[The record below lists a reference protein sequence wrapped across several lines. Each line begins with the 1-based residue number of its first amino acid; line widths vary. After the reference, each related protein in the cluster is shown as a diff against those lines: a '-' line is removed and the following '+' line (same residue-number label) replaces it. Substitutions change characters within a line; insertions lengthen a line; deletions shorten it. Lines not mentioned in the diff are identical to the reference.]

1 MMSFRISPFALLI
14 AAGTLSAQQQ
24 QPDARPLSLVDA
36 LRIAETASEDV
47 GIARAGTERARG
59 EQMRARSELFP
70 QVFGSLGYTRTLASQ
85 FEDIAENLPP
95 RNPQQL
101 DPIDDNPN
109 DPYPSNCFNYLN
121 PGGTTAE
128 RLAGLENAARCTSG
142 GFDFS
147 ALPFGQRNN
156 WVLGLDV
163 QQTVFAGG
171 RVVAQTRAANAG
183 RRIAETSLAS
193 ARAQLV
199 LDVTEAYYNAAL
211 ADRLAAIAV
220 STLEQSETTLRHT
233 QLARQVGNQPEFEL
247 LRATVARDNQ
257 RPVVIQRQSERDIA
271 FMRLKQMLNLPPDEA
286 IALTTPLDD
295 TTAISPVR
303 LTSAASVSANA
314 TQEPADRAPVRQA
327 SDAVE
332 VSESALR
339 IARAQRLP
347 QIAVNMQYGRV
358 AYPQGGVPGWSDFS
372 TNWTVG
378 VVMQVPLFTG
388 GRLSGDVRIAQADL
402 DEARYRLTQARELSA
417 LDSYAARA
425 QLEAAE
431 AAFAASA
438 GTAQQAARAYQIA
451 EIRYREGISTQV
463 ELSDSRILLEQ
474 ATANRAL
481 AARDLAV
488 ARARVAL
495 LRDLP
500 FGALGGATAGMPA
513 AAPQQQPS
521 QAQQQRPSTPQRAP
535 QAAAFTGS
543 QTGAFAP

>member
-1 MMSFRISPFALLI
+1 MMLPRVTTLATI
-14 AAGTLSAQQQ
+14 AALSTIATAALDAQQA
-24 QPDARPLSLVDA
+24 PAGGRSLSLADA

-47 GIARAGTERARG
+47 GIARAATDRARG
-59 EQMRARSELFP
+59 EQLRARSELFP
-70 QVFGSLGYTRTLASQ
+70 QVLASVEYRRTLASE
-85 FEDIAENLPP
+85 FEDIAVETP
-95 RNPQQL
+95 
-101 DPIDDNPN
+101 D
-109 DPYPSNCFNYLN
+109 S
-121 PGGTTAE
+121 TE
-128 RLAGLENAARCTSG
+128 G

-147 ALPFGQRNN
+147 QLPFGQRNN
-156 WVLGLDV
+156 WTLGLDV
-163 QQTVFAGG
+163 QQTLFAGG
-171 RVVAQTRAANAG
+171 RVQAQTRMAGAG

-199 LDVTEAYYNAAL
+199 LDVIEGYYNAAL
-211 ADRLAAIAV
+211 AERLVAIAV

-257 RPVVIQRQSERDIA
+257 RPIVIQRQTDRDIA
-271 FMRLKQMLNLPPDEA
+271 LMRLKQMLNLPLDQVLT
-286 IALTTPLDD
+286 LTTPLDD
-295 TTAISPVR
+295 TTAAIPAR
-303 LTSAASVSANA
+303 LTSGVSQVRDSVAPS
-314 TQEPADRAPVRQA
+314 DRAPVRQA
-327 SDAVE
+327 ADAVD
-332 VSESALR
+332 VSANALR
-339 IARAQRLP
+339 VARAQRLP
-347 QIAVNMQYGRV
+347 QVSVNMRYGRV
-358 AYPQGGVPGWSDFS
+358 AYPSGGVPDWNAFR

-378 VVMQVPLFTG
+378 VGLQVPLFTG
-388 GRLSGDVRIAQADL
+388 GRITGEVRMAQADL
-402 DEARYRLTQARELSA
+402 EESRYRLTQARELSE
-417 LDSYAARA
+417 LDSHAAMAR
-425 QLEAAE
+425 LEAAQ
-431 AAFAASA
+431 ASFAASA

-500 FGALGGATAGMPA
+500 FGAIGVPSTGAPTS
-513 AAPQQQPS
+513 APQQQP
-521 QAQQQRPSTPQRAP
+521 QRPSAPQRTQ

>member
-1 MMSFRISPFALLI
+1 MRHRITTLATLMALSI
-14 AAGTLSAQQQ
+14 ASSAFTQT
-24 QPDARPLSLVDA
+24 PVNGRPLSLADA

-47 GIARAGTERARG
+47 GIARVATDRARG
-59 EQMRARSELFP
+59 EQLRARSEMYP
-70 QVFGSLGYTRTLASQ
+70 QVFASLDYTRTLASE
-85 FEDIAENLPP
+85 FEDVAEQMP
-95 RNPQQL
+95 
-101 DPIDDNPN
+101 D
-109 DPYPSNCFNYLN
+109 SN
-121 PGGTTAE
+121 
-128 RLAGLENAARCTSG
+128 G

-156 WVLGLDV
+156 WTLGLDV
-163 QQTVFAGG
+163 QQTLFAGG
-171 RVVAQTRAANAG
+171 RVLAQTRMAGAG

-199 LDVTEAYYNAAL
+199 LDVIEAYYNAAL
-211 ADRLAAIAV
+211 AERLVAIAV

-257 RPVVIQRQSERDIA
+257 RPIVIQRQTDRDIA
-271 FMRLKQMLNLPPDEA
+271 LMRLKQMLNLPLDEVLT
-286 IALTTPLDD
+286 LTTPLDD
-295 TTAISPVR
+295 TTAAVPAR
-303 LTSAASVSANA
+303 LTSAVPSGRDSVAPS
-314 TQEPADRAPVRQA
+314 DRAPVRQA
-327 SDAVE
+327 ADAVD
-332 VSESALR
+332 VSANALR
-339 IARAQRLP
+339 VARAQRLP
-347 QIAVNMQYGRV
+347 QLNVNMRYGRV
-358 AYPQGGVPGWSDFS
+358 AYPPGGVPGWNDFR

-378 VVMQVPLFTG
+378 LGLRVPLFTG
-388 GRLSGDVRIAQADL
+388 GRLSGEVRVAQADL
-402 DEARYRLTQARELSA
+402 EEARYRLTQTRELSE
-417 LDSYAARA
+417 LDSYAAMS
-425 QLEAAE
+425 LLGAAE
-431 AAFAASA
+431 ASFAASA
-438 GTAQQAARAYQIA
+438 GTAQQASRAYRIA

-500 FGALGGATAGMPA
+500 FGAIGAPSSGVPA
-513 AAPQQQPS
+513 PSQQQT
-521 QAQQQRPSTPQRAP
+521 QQRPSTPQRTQ